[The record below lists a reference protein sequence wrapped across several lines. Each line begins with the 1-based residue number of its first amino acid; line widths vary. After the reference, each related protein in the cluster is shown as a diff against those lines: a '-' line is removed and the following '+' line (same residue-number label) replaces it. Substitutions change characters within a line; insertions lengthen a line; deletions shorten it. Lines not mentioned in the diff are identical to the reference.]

1 MSSIQNRTVELE
13 VLASAIRRQEQRFHR
28 LIDALEKNDIN
39 PLHTQELLRAIE
51 TELRRPP
58 SLAA

>member
-1 MSSIQNRTVELE
+1 MPTIQNRTVELE
-13 VLASAIRRQEQRFHR
+13 ILASAIRRQEQRFR
-28 LIDALEKNDIN
+28 FLITALENNGI
-39 PLHTQELLRAIE
+39 PAERTHELLRDIE